1 MDTADGT
8 DAFVLGKRK
17 RKRDRRCDRSCDRD
31 HTRELLREQI
41 RKMSRHLV
49 RSGQIPK
56 KPCLIC
62 GSRDNPTIYH
72 IEPMRP
78 DRFLFLCQTCYNRA
92 HRSLYRTISI
102 PRAFGQFS
110 IRPEAAI
117 PRKEVCC
124 G

>member
-17 RKRDRRCDRSCDRD
+17 RRDPRQSQRKK
-31 HTRELLREQI
+31 I
-41 RKMSRHLV
+41 RKMSLQLV
-49 RSGQIPK
+49 KTGQIPQT
-56 KPCLIC
+56 PCLLC
-62 GSRDNPTIYH
+62 GSRDGLTIHH

-78 DRFLFLCQTCYNRA
+78 NRFVFLCQECHNRA
-92 HRSLYRTISI
+92 HHPLHRTISI
-102 PRAFGQFS
+102 PVAEGQFS
-110 IRPEAAI
+110 VRPEAVI

>member
-1 MDTADGT
+1 MVTADGT

-17 RKRDRRCDRSCDRD
+17 RGRGFGRGEGRSRRRQRK
-31 HTRELLREQI
+31 QI
-41 RKMSRHLV
+41 RRLSYFLV
-49 RSGQIPK
+49 KTGEIPQ

-62 GSRDNPTIYH
+62 GSQQDLTIH
-72 IEPMRP
+72 HFEPMRP
-78 DRFLFLCQTCYNRA
+78 DRFVFLCQPCHDRA
-92 HRSLYRTISI
+92 HQPLYRAIAI
-102 PRAFGQFS
+102 PVALGQFS